1 MGTRSAT
8 KIKLRNA
15 QYKCDICGR
24 RLMTADALKSHQESV
39 HNVTNKQKTKVTPLK
54 QTISKYKSQTP
65 KIKNMKLVELAV
77 RKSKSTPSKK
87 VSSSKPGAK
96 STVINAPEETTKPFP
111 VDMANVEYEC
121 PKCMKIFPIYFSA
134 HRHIQ
139 KSHCVN
145 GAGEKV
151 SPNSQHLIKPLVKQL
166 CKVCNKRIS
175 ETEPHVCGNIR
186 IEPEDVGICSF
197 YVCSGCKQQFISL
210 RLFDL
215 HVAGLHCD
223 GVESMFF
230 PSTKEFQF
238 WKNDMEL
245 QTKVKYATFGTY
257 NSKQIYRCTCLPEG
271 SNAYDE
277 TTSYFCPSTIAVQEF
292 SKGIQVHF
300 YKDHYSHC
308 FENYV
313 LANKYKKYSL
323 TTLLQNSD
331 GYTQINELKED
342 ETDLYLQFKKL
353 MECIVLDAAKINI
366 ATLKILIGKALDMTS
381 VLNNYEEDPDTDSL
395 STKRVIEDK
404 ITWVLGELEGSQG
417 EKRKLGLHL
426 DQSETE
432 PITKRFKTR
441 IYQHNPYQEHTL
453 NSSPLSM
460 LQDSTIKIINSFSLA
475 QPEISRAIN
484 ELDSENELDPLLKVN
499 EISPEDKQIEDT
511 PVMLVDKE
519 SDDQP
524 KTDPLNLSDKIK
536 EESPS
541 SFNDSYKD
549 FVVKNFNVTPI
560 PPKSKTKNKT
570 NVSNPKIELS
580 KIDISS
586 KPNISSEPITT
597 DNNNTSENG
606 VKPYSPLLSKPRL
619 VETSVRKSRLSETN
633 MGKSKLF
640 NTSTDKTKTLEF
652 IPVKTRSSDASSGKT
667 KLSDTSQDKTKSE
680 STPGKARLS
689 EPSIRKTKTVDTSM
703 GKRKPLESSL
713 NNRKASD
720 ITSGKRK
727 SLESSIGSRKASE
740 TMSSKTK
747 ALESS
752 IGSKKVLETSSGR
765 RKTLDTS
772 LSKTKAESD
781 TNKRRNKSLNTGLSS
796 PKPVDL
802 KYEVKERENDCN
814 ILILKI

>member
-24 RLMTADALKSHQESV
+24 KLMTAEALKSHQQCV
-39 HNVTNKQKTKVTPLK
+39 HKVTNKPKTKVTQLK
-54 QTISKYKSQTP
+54 QAISKYKSQTP
-65 KIKNMKLVELAV
+65 KIKNLKLVELAV
-77 RKSKSTPSKK
+77 SKSKSTPSKK
-87 VSSSKPGAK
+87 VSSSKPAAK
-96 STVINAPEETTKPFP
+96 STVINASEETLKPFP
-111 VDMANVEYEC
+111 VDMANAEYEC

-145 GAGEKV
+145 EAGEKV
-151 SPNSQHLIKPLVKQL
+151 SPNSQHLIKPIVKQL
-166 CKVCNKRIS
+166 CKVCNERIS
-175 ETEPHVCGNIR
+175 ETEPHICGNIR
-186 IEPEDVGICSF
+186 LELDDAGISSL

-230 PSTKEFQF
+230 PSIKEFQI
-238 WKNDMEL
+238 WKDDMEL
-245 QTKVKYATFGTY
+245 QTKVRYATFGTY
-257 NSKQIYRCTCLPEG
+257 NSKQIYRCTFLPEG

-308 FENYV
+308 FEGYV

-381 VLNNYEEDPDTDSL
+381 VLNNYEEDPDSDSL

-404 ITWVLGELEGSQG
+404 ITWVLGELGGGLG
-417 EKRKLGLHL
+417 EKRKLALNM
-426 DQSETE
+426 DKPETE

-441 IYQHNPYQEHTL
+441 IYQHNAYQEQTL

-475 QPEISRAIN
+475 QPEISKAIN
-484 ELDSENELDPLLKVN
+484 ELDSENEEVDPLLKLN
-499 EISPEDKQIEDT
+499 EISPMDNQIEDT
-511 PVMLVDKE
+511 PVMLVDKGNN
-519 SDDQP
+519 DQP

-536 EESPS
+536 DESPS

-560 PPKSKTKNKT
+560 PSKSKPKNK
-570 NVSNPKIELS
+570 SNISNQKSEPS

-586 KPNISSEPITT
+586 KPNVSKEPKIT
-597 DNNNTSENG
+597 NNNTTSANG
-606 VKPYSPLLSKPRL
+606 VKPYSPLLSKPKLTVTGVGR
-619 VETSVRKSRLSETN
+619 SRSETN
-633 MGKSKLF
+633 MGKSKLLD
-640 NTSTDKTKTLEF
+640 TSIDKAKTES
-652 IPVKTRSSDASSGKT
+652 IPVKTRSSEASFKS
-667 KLSDTSQDKTKSE
+667 KLSDTSQEKTKSE
-680 STPGKARLS
+680 SIPGKTRLS
-689 EPSIRKTKTVDTSM
+689 EASIGKTKTIDTSM
-703 GKRKPLESSL
+703 GKRKTLESSSG
-713 NNRKASD
+713 NRKAPD
-720 ITSGKRK
+720 ITSSKRK
-727 SLESSIGSRKASE
+727 SLESSVGSRKASD
-740 TMSSKTK
+740 TTTSSKTK
-747 ALESS
+747 SLESS
-752 IGSKKVLETSSGR
+752 ISSKKVLETSLGKM
-765 RKTLDTS
+765 KTLNTS
-772 LSKTKAESD
+772 LSKTKAESSP
-781 TNKRRNKSLNTGLSS
+781 NKRRNKSLDTGLNL
-796 PKPVDL
+796 PKNVDL